1 MVSTLLIEN
10 RLFGYAN
17 NYTANETNWGKIFI
31 RIFSRRIMDK
41 TTTIAELKEL
51 IGDFIVERDWE
62 KYQVN
67 KNLAMSIAI
76 EAAELMEHFQWQENG
91 EAQQLLDD
99 PSRKAEIGEE
109 LADILVYCLSFSIQA
124 DLDIS
129 EIVQAKMEK
138 NAGRFPPGAGLGE

>member
-1 MVSTLLIEN
+1 
-10 RLFGYAN
+10 
-17 NYTANETNWGKIFI
+17 
-31 RIFSRRIMDK
+31 MDK